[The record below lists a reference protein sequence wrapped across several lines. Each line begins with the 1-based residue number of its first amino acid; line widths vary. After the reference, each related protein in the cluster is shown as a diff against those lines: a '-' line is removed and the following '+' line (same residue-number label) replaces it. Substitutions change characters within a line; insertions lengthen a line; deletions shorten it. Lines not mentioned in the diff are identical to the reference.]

1 MFKRLTRAFN
11 DMRTIKALCLG
22 AERHANA
29 EGQQEAGLEHFVL
42 AAIDLPD
49 GTARKAFESVN
60 ADAGGFR
67 SAIALQYQQ
76 ALDSVGIR
84 SDAGAPASVP
94 AGSGAYRSRP
104 QAGPMLEQLA
114 KRERRDVSEPLLG
127 AHVIAA
133 IAATEHGVAARA
145 FKAMGIDRHAL
156 ASAAKRQTG

>member
-29 EGQQEAGLEHFVL
+29 EGQQAAGLEHFVL

-49 GTARKAFESVN
+49 GTARKAFQSVN
-60 ADAGGFR
+60 ADPDSFR
-67 SAIALQYQQ
+67 SAITLQHQQ
-76 ALDSVGIR
+76 ALESVGIG
-84 SDAGAPASVP
+84 SDAEAPAPVP
-94 AGSGAYRSRP
+94 ARTGAYRSRP
-104 QAGPMLEQLA
+104 QVGPMLEQLA
-114 KRERRDVSEPLLG
+114 NRERRNVSEPLLG

-145 FKAMGIDRHAL
+145 LKAMGIDRHAL
-156 ASAAKRQTG
+156 ANAAKRQTA

>member
-29 EGQQEAGLEHFVL
+29 EGQQEVGLEHFVL

-60 ADAGGFR
+60 ADPDGFR
-67 SAIALQYQQ
+67 SAITLQYQQ
-76 ALDSVGIR
+76 ALDSVGIGN
-84 SDAGAPASVP
+84 DAESPAPVP

-104 QAGPMLEQLA
+104 QVGPMLEQLA
-114 KRERRDVSEPLLG
+114 NRERRDVAEPLLG

-133 IAATEHGVAARA
+133 IAATEHGTAARA
-145 FKAMGIDRHAL
+145 LKAMGIDRQAL
-156 ASAAKRQTG
+156 ASAAKQTVA

>member
-1 MFKRLTRAFN
+1 MFKRLTRVFN

-29 EGQQEAGLEHFVL
+29 EGQQEVGLEHFVL

-60 ADAGGFR
+60 ADPDGFR
-67 SAIALQYQQ
+67 SAITQQYQQ
-76 ALDSVGIR
+76 ALDSVGIS
-84 SDAGAPASVP
+84 SDAEAPDPVP
-94 AGSGAYRSRP
+94 AGSDAYRSRP
-104 QAGPMLEQLA
+104 QVGPMLEQLA
-114 KRERRDVSEPLLG
+114 KRERRDVAEPLLG

-145 FKAMGIDRHAL
+145 LKAMGIDRHAL